1 MLEIDRNE
9 PLTLVDP
16 QDREAF
22 VDAMLNPPMPSV
34 RLREAAQRY
43 RETADEHSSGV
54 PRDHRW
60 NQ

>member
-16 QDREAF
+16 RDRAAF

-34 RLREAAQRY
+34 RLREAALRY
-43 RETADEHSSGV
+43 RETAVVHTTEGLL
-54 PRDHRW
+54 P
-60 NQ
+60 